1 MKNRRDY
8 PNQEIRGEEKST
20 LSGEGFI
27 QDSLFEKIPF
37 GENPG
42 MGFLKTEASAA
53 IRNAQWEKARIPKQ
67 WKWWKKKQKNLPW
80 IHQEPCKHAWMN
92 VIAQALPRSESSKQS
107 IDLES
112 PFEIAIDD
120 CACQG
125 ERTQRK
131 SVIQSYQKS
140 V

>member
-27 QDSLFEKIPF
+27 QDSLFEKMPF

-67 WKWWKKKQKNLPW
+67 
-80 IHQEPCKHAWMN
+80 
-92 VIAQALPRSESSKQS
+92 
-107 IDLES
+107 
-112 PFEIAIDD
+112 
-120 CACQG
+120 
-125 ERTQRK
+125 
-131 SVIQSYQKS
+131 
-140 V
+140 